1 MKRYSPH
8 KTAIF
13 RKGGTMTKPSR
24 WLLER
29 VLIPRGIEVG
39 SVLDFGTVKSHDPEM
54 WKEMTGAVA
63 WGYDRH
69 PFPGLEHRAKRP
81 PHVFELVTMN
91 FVLNILATERERAE
105 ALLDAASFVAPG
117 GLLWVSTR
125 SKSHVDKQG
134 EKGDWGK
141 TVEDAWIS
149 SPSKKTVQFGM
160 DEEDIV
166 ALAQRS
172 GLSEFTH
179 NRVQGRPGSET
190 GCALFRRR

>member
-1 MKRYSPH
+1 MERYNPH

-29 VLIPRGIEVG
+29 VLIPRGIKLS
-39 SVLDFGTVKSHDPEM
+39 SVLDFGTGKSHDPEM
-54 WKEMTGAVA
+54 WKDLTGAVA

-69 PFPGLEHRAKRP
+69 PFPGLEHRTKRP
-81 PHVFELVTMN
+81 PYVFDLVTMN
-91 FVLNILATERERAE
+91 FVLNILDTERERAE

-125 SKSHVDKQG
+125 SKSHVDKLG
-134 EKGDWGK
+134 RDKGWAK
-141 TVEDAWIS
+141 TAEGAWIS
-149 SPSKKTVQFGM
+149 SPSRGTVQFGM
-160 DEEDIV
+160 DEADIV

-172 GLSEFTH
+172 GLSGFTH
-179 NRVQGRPGSET
+179 NRVSGKPGSET